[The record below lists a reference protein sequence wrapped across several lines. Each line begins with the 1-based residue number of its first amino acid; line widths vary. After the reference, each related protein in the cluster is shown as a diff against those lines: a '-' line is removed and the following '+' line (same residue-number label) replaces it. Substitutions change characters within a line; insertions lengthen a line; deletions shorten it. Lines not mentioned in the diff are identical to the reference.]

1 MTKSLGKISRHQLID
16 AATKA
21 AAEQGYSM
29 EKFPGRG
36 LSSIWNITKDN
47 QTQVASIRTT
57 QDRWIAFPP
66 LEAGTKWKTL
76 DEVDTVIVATV
87 DNKESPENIEVYIF
101 PASDVRKRFDAAYE
115 ARKKNGQSIKD
126 NFGMW
131 VGLDHY
137 SENTAAS
144 IGSGIIEQYEC
155 IATYPISDLKSD
167 KQQEDTKGQQIS
179 GVHVFSEGPSH
190 EPATISD
197 IMSYARDQ
205 IAKLA
210 AVSPNS
216 VKLDLKIEY

>member
-1 MTKSLGKISRHQLID
+1 
-16 AATKA
+16 
-21 AAEQGYSM
+21 M
-29 EKFPGRG
+29 EKCPGRG
-36 LSSIWNITKDN
+36 LSNIWNIKKDN

-76 DEVDTVIVATV
+76 DEVEIVIVATV
-87 DNKESPENIEVYIF
+87 DNKEAPENIEVYIF
-101 PASDVRKRFDAAYE
+101 PAIDVRKRFDAAYE

-137 SENTAAS
+137 SENTPAS
-144 IGSGIIEQYEC
+144 IGSGIIDQYDC
-155 IATYPISDLKSD
+155 IATYPISDLKSN
-167 KQQEDTKGQQIS
+167 KQQEGTKGQEIS
-179 GVHVFSEGPSH
+179 GGHAFNEGPSH
-190 EPATISD
+190 EPATISE
-197 IMSYARDQ
+197 IMSHARDQ